1 MSLDRDLAAALGTW
15 VDTLS
20 PHTRKAYER
29 GLVHFAEYLIAQ
41 ELIVVPE
48 ARHQRESRVGG
59 PPVRRDVAAQRSDI
73 VAASGRYLLEL
84 DPGRANALVQAF
96 VQHLSAL
103 DEETGLPSYT
113 RATVH
118 QRVSSLRWAVR
129 EARRRGIVT
138 WSLEVVVPR
147 PSKDP
152 ETGRPRTKPGRDMRG
167 PTAAQ
172 LRQMLDAATARAR
185 GREGDGGRWLLV
197 LSLIAHETL
206 REHEICAIDLA
217 DLDRASGTL
226 SVVRKKEDEPSLIPL
241 SGPTRNAL
249 RRWINRRG
257 TADGPVLWGSKQG
270 TMIPGSRLTVDGVYY
285 IVHKLGERCGVP
297 TSPHKVRH
305 TAITLGQAVREQL
318 GIPLQ
323 DAMRRSGHRS
333 IEAHERYLDPDVQ
346 NVRRLND
353 GVARLLRETVP

>member
-1 MSLDRDLAAALGTW
+1 MSLERDLAAAMRTW

-29 GLVHFAEYLIAQ
+29 GLVHFAEYLVAE
-41 ELIVVPE
+41 ELLVAPE
-48 ARHQRESRVGG
+48 PPRSRGGRH
-59 PPVRRDVAAQRSDI
+59 PVRRDAAAERSDL

-84 DPGRANALVQAF
+84 DPGPANALVQAF
-96 VQHLSAL
+96 VQHLSSR

-118 QRVSSLRWAVR
+118 QRVSALRWAVR
-129 EARRRGIVT
+129 EARRRGIVA

-152 ETGRPRTKPGRDMRG
+152 ETGRPWTKPGRDMRG

-185 GREGDGGRWLLV
+185 GRSGDGARWLLI

-206 REHEICAIDLA
+206 REHEICAVDL
-217 DLDRASGTL
+217 DDIDRASGTL

-241 SGPTRNAL
+241 SSPTRNAL
-249 RRWINRRG
+249 RRWLGHRG
-257 TADGPVLWGSKQG
+257 TAEGPLLWGSKQG
-270 TMIPGSRLTVDGVYY
+270 GTLIPGSRLTVDGVYY
-285 IVHKLGERCGVP
+285 VVRKLGERCGVQ

-318 GIPLQ
+318 GIPLH

-353 GVARLLRETVP
+353 GVARLLRESGA

>member
-1 MSLDRDLAAALGTW
+1 MSLERDLAAALSTW

-29 GLVHFAEYLIAQ
+29 GLVQFADYLVA
-41 ELIVVPE
+41 EGLLVVPR
-48 ARHQRESRVGG
+48 AAPTRGG
-59 PPVRRDVAAQRSDI
+59 RAPVRRNTAAQRSDL

-84 DPGRANALVQAF
+84 DAGRGNALVQAF

-103 DEETGLPSYT
+103 DQETGLPSYT

-118 QRVSSLRWAVR
+118 QRVCALRWAVR
-129 EARRRGIVT
+129 EARRRGLVSWT
-138 WSLEVVVPR
+138 LEVVVPR
-147 PSKDP
+147 PSKDSQ
-152 ETGRPRTKPGRDMRG
+152 TGRPRVKPGRDMRG

-185 GREGDGGRWLLV
+185 GSSGDGARWLLI

-217 DLDRASGTL
+217 DIDRASGTL
-226 SVVRKKEDEPSLIPL
+226 SLVRKKEDQPSTIPL
-241 SGPTRNAL
+241 SRPTRNAL
-249 RRWINRRG
+249 RRWIERRG
-257 TADGPVLWGSKQG
+257 TVEGPVLWGSKQG
-270 TMIPGSRLTVDGVYY
+270 GTLIPGSRLTVDGIYY
-285 IVHKLGERCGVP
+285 IVRKLGERCGLS

-318 GIPLQ
+318 GIPLH
-323 DAMRRSGHRS
+323 DAMLRAGHRS

-353 GVARLLRETVP
+353 GVARLLREASA